1 MRDRRRDDDPGCP
14 VVERA
19 YRAVVREET
28 EDLRARCQSGEHRDA
43 ERRVRGEP
51 ARTSELP
58 EEEIHLAVPCRGDG
72 GLRRR
77 ADAGRERRR
86 GGRARARRSA
96 RRRGAGRRRAR
107 RVRCRDG
114 RGLKRRVRR
123 VEMCGRVAE
132 RAREDRERGEE
143 RPELQRPRG
152 NPAYGFAAGGAGGRA
167 PGRPRRKGG
176 GGGGVYGGGGRGA
189 AGGGVLASR
198 GLAGLRGAV

>member
-1 MRDRRRDDDPGCP
+1 RRDDDPGCP

-19 YRAVVREET
+19 YRTVLREET

-152 NPAYGFAAGGAGGRA
+152 NPADGFAAGMGGGGARA
-167 PGRPRRKGG
+167 RRGGG
-176 GGGGVYGGGGRGA
+176 GGGGVGVYRRGTRGA
-189 AGGGVLASR
+189 TRRGVTYPLLVS
-198 GLAGLRGAV
+198 GLRGVVV